1 MDPGKELGLLGTS
14 LRVQW
19 LRLLLLPSRFSH
31 VPLCVHAPNAGGRG
45 SIPDWETKILH
56 ATHVLCSQKK
66 IMLRFGGGAGL
77 RNDNLYGHTEHD
89 SYNPANSG
97 NEESEAQR

>member
-1 MDPGKELGLLGTS
+1 M
-14 LRVQW
+14 
-19 LRLLLLPSRFSH
+19 
-31 VPLCVHAPNAGGRG
+31 CCAA
-45 SIPDWETKILH
+45 
-56 ATHVLCSQKK
+56 KK
-66 IMLRFGGGAGL
+66 KRMLRFGGGAGL